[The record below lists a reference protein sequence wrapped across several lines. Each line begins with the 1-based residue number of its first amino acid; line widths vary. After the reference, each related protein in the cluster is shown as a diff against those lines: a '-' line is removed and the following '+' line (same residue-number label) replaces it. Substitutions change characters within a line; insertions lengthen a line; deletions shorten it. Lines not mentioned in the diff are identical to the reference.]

1 MDEQK
6 AKELQEQ
13 RKRICK
19 DLGCSMRSANCPG
32 DPMCSIILNFIAAP
46 KREFNDGQQILD
58 LACMAWA
65 SIGQIGTLDFR
76 PGHWEKTTKEKRG

>member
-1 MDEQK
+1 MDKQK

-13 RKRICK
+13 RQRICR

-46 KREFNDGQQILD
+46 KREFNDGQ
-58 LACMAWA
+58 
-65 SIGQIGTLDFR
+65 
-76 PGHWEKTTKEKRG
+76 